1 MWHRKRSSTRGLT
14 SDALVIS
21 DSRRQVRVLAAILAL
36 VLIALGA
43 TLLAAFLDES
53 PALRGPVPLPLPDQP
68 TNAGN
73 TQATPDEAMFA
84 ALEAQNEVLRVRAQS
99 LQDALDGATL
109 DLEVE
114 RATRAELELQLK
126 GLREHLAQTQEELA
140 FLKNAGNGATKP

>member
-53 PALRGPVPLPLPDQP
+53 PARGPVPLPDQP

>member
-1 MWHRKRSSTRGLT
+1 MWHRRRSSTRGLT

-53 PALRGPVPLPLPDQP
+53 PALRGPVPLLDQP

>member
-53 PALRGPVPLPLPDQP
+53 PTRGPVPLLDQP

-73 TQATPDEAMFA
+73 AQATPDEAMFA